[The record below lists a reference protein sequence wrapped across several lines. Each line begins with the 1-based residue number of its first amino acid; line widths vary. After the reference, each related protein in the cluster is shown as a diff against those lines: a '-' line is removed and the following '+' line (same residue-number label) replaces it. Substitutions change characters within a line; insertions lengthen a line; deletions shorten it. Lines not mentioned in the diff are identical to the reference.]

1 MFKSKHGEEMAEKLT
16 KIANLLLLSLLWVI
30 FSLPIVTLGAAT
42 SALYASVYHCLI
54 GERTALFKTFLR
66 TFKHSF
72 SQATVAWLFY
82 VTIVGIFILN
92 WFLIQQRLDASWLNQ
107 FSQVFLL
114 ILSIGL
120 LPVLFLMLAYISRF
134 RDPLKKIFLNCVMLL
149 LLNFTKYL
157 WLLITLLVVGTFIW
171 LIPISVVILPAYGS
185 QLLGKKAEEIFIRYG
200 ARVV

>member
-1 MFKSKHGEEMAEKLT
+1 MFKSKHGEEIAEKLT

-54 GERTALFKTFLR
+54 GERTDLFKTFLR

-157 WLLITLLVVGTFIW
+157 WLLVTLLVVGTFIW

-185 QLLGKKAEEIFIRYG
+185 QLLEKKAEEIFIRYG
-200 ARVV
+200 AKVV